1 MSHANFAALLPL
13 TIVSATAVFLMI
25 AIAIRRN
32 HKAAV
37 IISLIGLAAALGS
50 LALAASV
57 LPRQVTSFFILDSYS
72 FLYMAILL
80 SAAAF
85 VLLFAYDY
93 LNCREEQPE
102 ELYLLVLLATAG
114 AMVLVASR
122 NFASFFL
129 GLELLSVAL
138 YAVIAYVRTESIS
151 IEAGIK
157 YLVLAASSI
166 LLFGLALIYSES
178 GSMELSQFTAT
189 ATGTAGHANSSLLV
203 TGLML
208 VLTGVGFKL
217 AVVPFHLWTPDV
229 YEGAPLPVTAFIA
242 TVSKGGMFALLLRWF
257 HVSGGN
263 RGALGLVLSIIA
275 IASMLTGNLLAL
287 RQTNVKRI
295 LAYSSIAHM
304 GYLLVALLA
313 GGALGAAAGTYYLA
327 AYVATILGA
336 FGVMTILSGSRWEAA
351 SLESYRGLFWQ
362 KPLLAAAFT
371 TMLLSLAGIPLTAG
385 FLGKFYVLT
394 AGAAASRWV
403 LLFTIIVSSTIGLFY
418 YLRIVVIMYAQPAD
432 PATKRD
438 APALP
443 MPLPATMAL
452 AALTGLVFL
461 LGIYPALFWDTI
473 VAVTRNLG

>member
-1 MSHANFAALLPL
+1 
-13 TIVSATAVFLMI
+13 
-25 AIAIRRN
+25 
-32 HKAAV
+32 
-37 IISLIGLAAALGS
+37 
-50 LALAASV
+50 
-57 LPRQVTSFFILDSYS
+57 
-72 FLYMAILL
+72 
-80 SAAAF
+80 
-85 VLLFAYDY
+85 
-93 LNCREEQPE
+93 
-102 ELYLLVLLATAG
+102 
-114 AMVLVASR
+114 
-122 NFASFFL
+122 
-129 GLELLSVAL
+129 
-138 YAVIAYVRTESIS
+138 
-151 IEAGIK
+151 
-157 YLVLAASSI
+157 
-166 LLFGLALIYSES
+166 
-178 GSMELSQFTAT
+178 
-189 ATGTAGHANSSLLV
+189 
-203 TGLML
+203 
-208 VLTGVGFKL
+208 
-217 AVVPFHLWTPDV
+217 
-229 YEGAPLPVTAFIA
+229 
-242 TVSKGGMFALLLRWF
+242 
-257 HVSGGN
+257 
-263 RGALGLVLSIIA
+263 
-275 IASMLTGNLLAL
+275 
-287 RQTNVKRI
+287 
-295 LAYSSIAHM
+295 M